1 VSLYK
6 DASLVMI
13 PSAYKDGKLYS
24 IRPTDG
30 SGDFTFSRG
39 SNLAATRVDVNG
51 LIEKGRENL
60 LLQSNQFDTTWSFS
74 NTTSRVGGQAGYDG
88 TNDAWLWT
96 AATGTFT
103 RMNQTPTLSG
113 VITGSI
119 YVKAA
124 NTHFV
129 AIQPFGANEA
139 YVKFNLSTG
148 AVHETYGNLIDYKI
162 ESVGNDWYR
171 CSVTASSSSSQ
182 VSIYL
187 LDSAGNFAN
196 TNTDSIYIQDAQLE
210 AGLVAT
216 DYIETGA
223 STAQAGILEDMPRL
237 DYSGGASCPALLLE
251 PQRTNQVQNSEYYES
266 YALNSVSISS
276 NATTSPEGLQN
287 ASELV
292 EDSSNDNHFF
302 RIPNLSWTS
311 GTDVVFSIYLK
322 ENTRRYARLRFDN
335 TGGNT
340 RAWLDLRTGEVT
352 YLDPTDD
359 AVCTSTDVGNG
370 WFRYELKVTPSNTG
384 TGSVQIFTQSE
395 ESVTGSLQ
403 TIYQGDGSSGIYV
416 YGAQVETASYPTSYI
431 PTYGSSVTRSLDFAT
446 KTGLTSLINS
456 TQGTMFLDFKALANN
471 LPSEYSY
478 FSMSD
483 GTYSNRISILQSIGS
498 TNRVRAFGFVGGTK
512 VFDFNN
518 SVTDITTQTKVAV
531 RYANNAFDLFVNGAK
546 VATDTSGSIFPSDT
560 LDRVSFSEIGTTT
573 SAFKGQVNQT
583 AIFPT
588 ALTDSECIALTTL

>member
-1 VSLYK
+1 
-6 DASLVMI
+6 MI

-60 LLQSNQFDTTWSFS
+60 LLQSNTFDTSWVWTYM
-74 NTTSRVGGQAGYDG
+74 NTPTNGVLGYDE
-88 TNDAWLWT
+88 TNDAWLIERNGVSNGGSVRQNI
-96 AATGTFT
+96 TGTGVFT
-103 RMNQTPTLSG
+103 A
-113 VITGSI
+113 SI
-119 YVKAA
+119 YAKA
-124 NTHFV
+124 NTKSWFLMY
-129 AIQPFGANEA
+129 AN
-139 YVKFNLSTG
+139 YGSGSDTYTYFDLQNGVKGSSNGSPI
-148 AVHETYGNLIDYKI
+148 ESKI
-162 ESVGNDWYR
+162 TSVGNGWYR
-171 CSVTASSSSSQ
+171 CSITFSTPSALSSFNIYPADGNQ
-182 VSIYL
+182 DVSG
-187 LDSAGNFAN
+187 STGSVFV
-196 TNTDSIYIQDAQLE
+196 QDAQLE

-287 ASELV
+287 AAELV

-335 TGGNT
+335 SGANT
-340 RAWLDLRTGEVT
+340 RAWLDLRTGET
-352 YLDPTDD
+352 TFID
-359 AVCTSTDVGNG
+359 AGAENGVCTSVDYGNG
-370 WFRYELKVTPSNTG
+370 WFKYDFKITAQNTG
-384 TGSVQIFTQSE
+384 TGSVQVFTQSE
-395 ESVTGSLQ
+395 ESVTGNLQ

-416 YGAQVETASYPTSYI
+416 WGAQVETGSYPTSYI
-431 PTYGSSVTRSLDFAT
+431 PTYGSSVTRSTERQIGFSSLPTDIVDTSLAHTGFIEIKANEIESSSYQVFGFDDGSYANYIKLYASVTEKNFRLIAFANGVSVTTGWSTDDAYSKFVWSYDGEGTLKVFINGSLVAT
-446 KTGLTSLINS
+446 K
-456 TQGTMFLDFKALANN
+456 
-471 LPSEYSY
+471 
-478 FSMSD
+478 SM
-483 GTYSNRISILQSIGS
+483 TIPQM
-498 TNRVRAFGFVGGTK
+498 TAFGFGERAYAINYTSISTK
-512 VFDFNN
+512 Q
-518 SVTDITTQTKVAV
+518 IA
-531 RYANNAFDLFVNGAK
+531 L
-546 VATDTSGSIFPSDT
+546 
-560 LDRVSFSEIGTTT
+560 
-573 SAFKGQVNQT
+573 
-583 AIFPT
+583 FPT